1 MHLSDEDLVLH
12 YYGESAAAE
21 RQRVGRH
28 LASCEACASEY
39 ERLRGVMA
47 LADDAAVAEPGP
59 GFEREVWARLQPRLE
74 RAPWWRRIGVG
85 GLSLATAGA
94 LAATLTAAFLAGWLA
109 REQAIAPAPV
119 AADAAVATERVLV
132 VAMGEHLERS
142 QMVLV
147 ELMNAEDGADV
158 VFAGGREGVAD
169 LVAANRLY
177 RQTAASA
184 GDETMAEV
192 LDELGRVLVELA
204 NAAPDEADDALAAL
218 RERVERRGILFRVRV
233 LSSEMRAREQA
244 PVVDRQRSES

>member
-1 MHLSDEDLVLH
+1 MHLTDEDLVLH
-12 YYGESAAAE
+12 YYGESAAADRE
-21 RQRVGRH
+21 RVGRH
-28 LASCEACASEY
+28 LAACEACAAEY
-39 ERLRGVMA
+39 EQVRGVMA
-47 LADDAAVAEPGP
+47 LADTVAVDEPGP
-59 GFEREVWARLQPRLE
+59 GFEREVWARLQPRLA
-74 RAPWWRRIGVG
+74 RAPWWRRVGVG

-109 REQAIAPAPV
+109 RDQAVAPATVTADAEV
-119 AADAAVATERVLV
+119 AAERVLL
-132 VAMGEHLERS
+132 VAVGEHLERS

-158 VFAGGREGVAD
+158 VFAGGREGMAD

-192 LDELGRVLVELA
+192 LDELERVLVELA
-204 NAAPDEADDALAAL
+204 NAPPEEAEMALTAM

-233 LSSEMRAREQA
+233 LSSEMRAREQQ
-244 PVVDRQRSES
+244 PVADRQRSES